1 MDFAKQ
7 FKDIFASA
15 MTLLRITVVK
25 VEKEMLMFS
34 PDQLTKL
41 VSQLMEN
48 LPNILFRL
56 KHETKD
62 YALLLF
68 WPTSLDD
75 SACEV

>member
-1 MDFAKQ
+1 
-7 FKDIFASA
+7 
-15 MTLLRITVVK
+15 MTLLRKTVVRVK
-25 VEKEMLMFS
+25 KTKLMFS
-34 PDQLTKL
+34 PDQQTKV

-68 WPTSLDD
+68 WATNLDD